1 MTERKTE
8 FNDYVKQ
15 HPNGRDYMFS
25 TQEITSE
32 FLNMHEKHTE
42 FLLKNVHKFVRFRK

>member
-1 MTERKTE
+1 MIKRKTE

-25 TQEITSE
+25 TQEINPE
-32 FLNMHEKHTE
+32 FLNMHKKHIN
-42 FLLKNVHKFVRFRK
+42 FFLKNVHKYLRFRR